1 MKKLVLHA
9 DDLDVVGFPTTPAES
24 DAALAI
30 TEPGIFTPTCPITGA
45 GSCWCTAYDTC
56 NCP

>member
-1 MKKLVLHA
+1 MKKLALRGG
-9 DDLDVVGFPTTPAES
+9 DLEVVGFPTTAES
-24 DAALAI
+24 DAAFAI

-45 GSCWCTAYDTC
+45 GSCWCTAHDTC